1 MQNSI
6 KSTNTLIDISK
17 FASELEAI
25 IDSRPADVLFTKDK
39 DVEDPSAFAIEKHL
53 EDFLIYNWANTE
65 LAKTYDLLTDEGEVV
80 AQQYQS
86 DTGPI
91 DILVISKDKREYLVI
106 ELKKGRASDVVVG
119 QILRYMGFVKN
130 ELAVNGE
137 SVRGIIIALDDDL
150 RLRNAIS
157 MIPSVEFYRYEIN
170 FRLKPSE
177 SQKA

>member
-1 MQNSI
+1 M
-6 KSTNTLIDISK
+6 
-17 FASELEAI
+17 
-25 IDSRPADVLFTKDK
+25 
-39 DVEDPSAFAIEKHL
+39 
-53 EDFLIYNWANTE
+53 
-65 LAKTYDLLTDEGEVV
+65 TDEGEIV

-91 DILVISKDKREYLVI
+91 DILVVSKDKKEYLVI

-157 MIPSVEFYRYEIN
+157 MIESVEFYRYEIN
-170 FRLKPSE
+170 FKLKPANS
-177 SQKA
+177 